1 MTQNTFDNHR
11 SSFIK
16 HQQNHSD
23 NEFMSAMVDA
33 GKPRILIADDELQ
46 IRELL
51 YDLLSPSYECTK
63 VNSAEQALA
72 LLSAERFDLIL
83 SDIRMDGLS
92 GLEMVPHVLRIA
104 PETVVIMISGGQN
117 IESAVEALRV
127 GAFDY
132 ITKPFDLRH
141 VMAAVRRALD
151 HHALRE
157 SKRRYENDLKELIK
171 QRTAQ
176 VDHLSYHDVLT
187 GLPNRTLF
195 EDRVAQA
202 ILSAQRNKQTLAVM
216 LLDLD
221 RFQTTNDTMGPMV
234 GDRVLCDVAER
245 LAACVRAG
253 DSIARLGSDEF
264 ALLLTQLENTEEA
277 DSIHQKIVSAF
288 EHPFHCGTQELYLTA
303 SKGISFYP
311 LNGTDT
317 HSLLKNAGAALCHAK
332 EQGGNEYQVYTVD
345 MNAGSVKRLALEN
358 SLRRALDN
366 NEFIVY
372 YQPQADVAT
381 RNITGVEALVRW
393 QHPELGLI
401 SPAEFIP
408 LAEETGLM
416 IPLGEW
422 ILRTACAQNKAWQ
435 QAGFTKLS
443 VSVNLSLRQF
453 RQTNLTGM
461 IERVITETGLDPTC
475 LELEL
480 TESSVMKNTENAV
493 TLLRKLQA
501 LGIRIA
507 IDDFGTGYSSLNY
520 LKNLPIDTLKIDR
533 SFVRDAATNPVDA
546 AIVQAIITLAH
557 SLNLKVKAE
566 GIETQEQLD
575 FLRSLKCDEIQ
586 GYLLSHPLP
595 AEALEQLLL
604 DVQKFFITKTLAQL
618 VSDGSV
624 SQSDISALPRGDS
637 GSVENPPSYMK
648 EALSGE
654 LTYCQPA

>member
-1 MTQNTFDNHR
+1 
-11 SSFIK
+11 
-16 HQQNHSD
+16 
-23 NEFMSAMVDA
+23 MSAIVQS
-33 GKPRILIADDELQ
+33 GKPRILIADDEFQ

-51 YDLLSPSYECTK
+51 CDLLSPSYECMG
-63 VNSAEQALA
+63 VNSAEQALT
-72 LLSAERFDLIL
+72 LLRAERFDLIL
-83 SDIRMDGLS
+83 SDITMGGLS

-104 PETVVIMISGGQN
+104 PETVVIMISGGQQ

-141 VMAAVRRALD
+141 VEAAVRRALD
-151 HHALRE
+151 HHELRE
-157 SKRRYENDLKELIK
+157 SKRRYENDLEELIK

-176 VDHLSYHDVLT
+176 VDHLSYHDALT
-187 GLPNRTLF
+187 GLPNRILF

-202 ILSAQRNKQTLAVM
+202 ILSAQRNQQMLAVM

-221 RFQTTNDTMGPMV
+221 RFQTTNDTLGPMV

-245 LAACVRAG
+245 LGLCVRAG

-264 ALLLTQLENTEEA
+264 ALLLTQLETTEEA
-277 DSIHQKIVSAF
+277 DSLNQKIAAAF
-288 EHPFHCGTQELYLTA
+288 QHPFLCGAHELYLTA

-311 LNGTDT
+311 LDGTDT
-317 HSLLKNAGAALCHAK
+317 HSLLRNAGAALCQAK
-332 EQGGNEYQVYTVD
+332 EQGGDECQVYTAE
-345 MNAGSVKRLALEN
+345 MNAGSLKRLALEN
-358 SLRRALDN
+358 SLRRALERD
-366 NEFIVY
+366 EFIVH
-372 YQPQADVAT
+372 YQPQADVST
-381 RNITGVEALVRW
+381 RKITGVEALVRW

-416 IPLGEW
+416 VPLGEW
-422 ILRTACAQNKAWQ
+422 VLRTACAQNRAWQ
-435 QAGFTKLS
+435 QAGFPKLS
-443 VSVNLSLRQF
+443 MSVNLSLRQF

-461 IERVITETGLDPTC
+461 VEQVIAETGLDPAS

-480 TESSVMKNTENAV
+480 TESSVMMNTESAV
-493 TLLRKLQA
+493 TTLRKLQA

-533 SFVRDAATNPVDA
+533 SFVHDAATNPVDA

-575 FLRSLKCDEIQ
+575 FLRLLRCDEIQ
-586 GYLLSHPLP
+586 GYLLSPPLR

-604 DVQKFFITKTLAQL
+604 EEQKSSVTRTLSQSAR
-618 VSDGSV
+618 GASV
-624 SQSDISALPRGDS
+624 SRFGL
-637 GSVENPPSYMK
+637 SVQPHR
-648 EALSGE
+648 E
-654 LTYCQPA
+654 LFC

>member
-1 MTQNTFDNHR
+1 
-11 SSFIK
+11 
-16 HQQNHSD
+16 
-23 NEFMSAMVDA
+23 MSAIVQG
-33 GKPRILIADDELQ
+33 GKPRILIADDEFQ

-51 YDLLSPSYECTK
+51 CDLLSPSYECMG
-63 VNSAEQALA
+63 VNSAEQALT
-72 LLSAERFDLIL
+72 LLRAERFDLIL
-83 SDIRMDGLS
+83 SDITMGGLS

-104 PETVVIMISGGQN
+104 PETVVIMISGGQQ

-141 VMAAVRRALD
+141 VEAAVRRALD

-157 SKRRYENDLKELIK
+157 SKRRYENDLEELIK

-176 VDHLSYHDVLT
+176 VDHLSYHDALT
-187 GLPNRTLF
+187 GLPNRLLF

-202 ILSAQRNKQTLAVM
+202 ILSAQRNQQMLAVM

-221 RFQTTNDTMGPMV
+221 RFQTTNDTLGPMV

-245 LAACVRAG
+245 LGLCVRAG

-264 ALLLTQLENTEEA
+264 ALLLTQLETTEEA
-277 DSIHQKIVSAF
+277 DSLNQKIAAAF
-288 EHPFHCGTQELYLTA
+288 QHPFLCGTHELYLTA

-311 LNGTDT
+311 LDGTDT
-317 HSLLKNAGAALCHAK
+317 HSLLRNAGAALCQAK
-332 EQGGNEYQVYTVD
+332 EQGGDEYQVYTAE
-345 MNAGSVKRLALEN
+345 MNAGSLKRLALEN
-358 SLRRALDN
+358 SLRRALERD
-366 NEFIVY
+366 EFIVH
-372 YQPQADVAT
+372 YQPQADVGT
-381 RNITGVEALVRW
+381 RKITGVEALVRW
-393 QHPELGLI
+393 QHPELGLV

-416 IPLGEW
+416 VPLGEW
-422 ILRTACAQNKAWQ
+422 VLRTACAQNRTWQ
-435 QAGFTKLS
+435 QAGFPKLS
-443 VSVNLSLRQF
+443 MSVNLSLRQF

-461 IERVITETGLDPTC
+461 VEQVIAETGLDPAC

-480 TESSVMKNTENAV
+480 TESSVMMNTESAV
-493 TLLRKLQA
+493 TTLRKLQA

-533 SFVRDAATNPVDA
+533 SFVHDAATNPVDA

-575 FLRSLKCDEIQ
+575 FLRLLRCDEIQ
-586 GYLLSHPLP
+586 GYLLSRPLP
-595 AEALEQLLL
+595 AKALEQLLL
-604 DVQKFFITKTLAQL
+604 EEQK
-618 VSDGSV
+618 SSV
-624 SQSDISALPRGDS
+624 SRTLSQSARGA
-637 GSVENPPSYMK
+637 SVSRFGHSVQPHR
-648 EALSGE
+648 E
-654 LTYCQPA
+654 LFC

>member
-1 MTQNTFDNHR
+1 MSVITQG
-11 SSFIK
+11 
-16 HQQNHSD
+16 
-23 NEFMSAMVDA
+23 
-33 GKPRILIADDELQ
+33 GKPRILIADDEVQ

-51 YDLLSPSYECTK
+51 CELLSRTYECK
-63 VNSAEQALA
+63 GVNSAEQALT
-72 LLSAERFDLIL
+72 LLRAERFDLVL
-83 SDIRMDGLS
+83 SDIAMGGLS

-104 PETVVIMISGGQN
+104 PETVVIMISGGQQ

-141 VMAAVRRALD
+141 VEAAVRRALD
-151 HHALRE
+151 HRALRE
-157 SKRRYENDLKELIK
+157 SKRRYENDLEELIK

-176 VDHLSYHDVLT
+176 VDHLSYHDALT
-187 GLPNRTLF
+187 GLPNRILF

-202 ILSAQRNKQTLAVM
+202 LLSAQRNRRMLAVM

-221 RFQTTNDTMGPMV
+221 RFQTANDTLGPIV

-245 LAACVRAG
+245 LSLCVRAG

-264 ALLLTQLENTEEA
+264 ALLLTQLDSTEDVEHL
-277 DSIHQKIVSAF
+277 HQKIVAAF
-288 EHPFHCGTQELYLTA
+288 QHPFLCGPHELYLTA
-303 SKGISFYP
+303 SKGVSFYP
-311 LNGTDT
+311 LDGTDT
-317 HSLLKNAGAALCHAK
+317 HSLLKNAGAALCQAK
-332 EQGGNEYQVYTVD
+332 EQGGDEYQVYTAE
-345 MNAGSVKRLALEN
+345 MNAGSLKRLSLEN
-358 SLRRALDN
+358 NLRRALERD
-366 NEFIVY
+366 EFIVH
-372 YQPQADVAT
+372 YQPQADLAT
-381 RNITGVEALVRW
+381 RKITGVEALVRW
-393 QHPELGLI
+393 QHPDLGVV

-416 IPLGEW
+416 VPLGEW
-422 ILRTACAQNKAWQ
+422 VLRTACAQHRAWQ
-435 QAGFTKLS
+435 QGGFPELS
-443 VSVNLSLRQF
+443 MSVNLSLRQF
-453 RQTNLTGM
+453 RQTNLPGM
-461 IERVITETGLDPTC
+461 VEQVIAETGVAPTC

-480 TESSVMKNTENAV
+480 TESAVMMNTENAV
-493 TLLRKLQA
+493 TTLRKLRA

-575 FLRSLKCDEIQ
+575 FLRQLRCDEIQ
-586 GYLLSHPLP
+586 GYLLSRPLP

-604 DVQKFFITKTLAQL
+604 EEQESSIMRTISSS
-618 VSDGSV
+618 VSDAPASPFGISV
-624 SQSDISALPRGDS
+624 PAHR
-637 GSVENPPSYMK
+637 
-648 EALSGE
+648 E
-654 LTYCQPA
+654 LFC

>member
-1 MTQNTFDNHR
+1 
-11 SSFIK
+11 
-16 HQQNHSD
+16 
-23 NEFMSAMVDA
+23 MSAIA
-33 GKPRILIADDELQ
+33 QGGKPRILIADDEVQ

-51 YDLLSPSYECTK
+51 CELLSRTYECTG
-63 VNSAEQALA
+63 VNSAEQALT
-72 LLSAERFDLIL
+72 LLRAERFDLIL
-83 SDIRMDGLS
+83 SDITMGGLS

-104 PETVVIMISGGQN
+104 PETVVIMISGGQQ

-141 VMAAVRRALD
+141 VEAAVRRALD

-157 SKRRYENDLKELIK
+157 SKRRYENDLEELIK

-176 VDHLSYHDVLT
+176 VDHLSYHDALT
-187 GLPNRTLF
+187 GLPNRILF

-202 ILSAQRNKQTLAVM
+202 ILAAQRNQEMLAVV

-221 RFQTTNDTMGPMV
+221 RFQTTNDTLGPMV

-245 LAACVRAG
+245 LGLCVRAG

-264 ALLLTQLENTEEA
+264 ALLLTQLESTEGA
-277 DSIHQKIVSAF
+277 DNVNQKIAAAF
-288 EHPFHCGTQELYLTA
+288 QHPFVCGTYELYLTA

-311 LNGTDT
+311 LDGTDT
-317 HSLLKNAGAALCHAK
+317 HSLLRNAGAALCQAK
-332 EQGGNEYQVYTVD
+332 EQGGDEHQVYTAE
-345 MNAGSVKRLALEN
+345 MNAGSLKRLALEN
-358 SLRRALDN
+358 SLRRALERD
-366 NEFIVY
+366 EFIVH
-372 YQPQADVAT
+372 YQPQADAGT
-381 RNITGVEALVRW
+381 RKITGVEALVRW
-393 QHPELGLI
+393 QHPELGLV

-416 IPLGEW
+416 VPLGEW
-422 ILRTACAQNKAWQ
+422 VLRAACAQNRAWQ
-435 QAGFTKLS
+435 QAGLTKLS
-443 VSVNLSLRQF
+443 MSVNLSLRQF

-461 IERVITETGLDPTC
+461 VEQVLKDTGLDPTC

-480 TESSVMKNTENAV
+480 TESSVMMNTESAV
-493 TLLRKLQA
+493 ATLRKLRA

-575 FLRSLKCDEIQ
+575 FLRLLRCDEIQ
-586 GYLLSHPLP
+586 GYLLSRPLP

-604 DVQKFFITKTLAQL
+604 EEQKSSLMRTI
-618 VSDGSV
+618 SRSV
-624 SQSDISALPRGDS
+624 RSASTSRFGIS
-637 GSVENPPSYMK
+637 VPPHR
-648 EALSGE
+648 E
-654 LTYCQPA
+654 LFC

>member
-1 MTQNTFDNHR
+1 
-11 SSFIK
+11 
-16 HQQNHSD
+16 
-23 NEFMSAMVDA
+23 MSVIVQG
-33 GKPRILIADDELQ
+33 GKSRILIADDEFQ

-51 YDLLSPSYECTK
+51 CDLLRPNYECVG

-72 LLSAERFDLIL
+72 LLRAERFDLIL
-83 SDIRMDGLS
+83 SDISMGGLS

-141 VMAAVRRALD
+141 VEAAVRRALE

-157 SKRRYENDLKELIK
+157 SKRRYENDLEELIK

-176 VDHLSYHDVLT
+176 VDHLSYHDALT
-187 GLPNRTLF
+187 GLPNRILF

-202 ILSAQRNKQTLAVM
+202 ILSAQRNKQLLAVM

-221 RFQTTNDTMGPMV
+221 RFQTTNDTLGPMV

-245 LAACVRAG
+245 LGLCVRAG

-264 ALLLTQLENTEEA
+264 ALLLTQLETTKEA
-277 DSIHQKIVSAF
+277 ETLNQKIVAAF
-288 EHPFHCGTQELYLTA
+288 QHPFLCGTHELYLTA

-311 LNGTDT
+311 LDGTDT
-317 HSLLKNAGAALCHAK
+317 HSLLKNAGAALCQAK
-332 EQGGNEYQVYTVD
+332 EQGGDEYQIYTAE
-345 MNAGSVKRLALEN
+345 MNAGSLKRLTMEN
-358 SLRRALDN
+358 RLRRALERD
-366 NEFIVY
+366 EFIVH
-372 YQPQADVAT
+372 YQPQADADT
-381 RNITGVEALVRW
+381 RKITGVEALVRW
-393 QHPELGLI
+393 QHPDLGLV

-416 IPLGEW
+416 VPLGEW
-422 ILRTACAQNKAWQ
+422 VLRIACAQNKAWQ

-443 VSVNLSLRQF
+443 MSVNLSLRQF

-461 IERVITETGLDPTC
+461 VEQVIRETGLDPTC

-480 TESSVMKNTENAV
+480 TESSVMMNTESAV
-493 TLLRKLQA
+493 TTLSKLQA

-546 AIVQAIITLAH
+546 AIIQAIITLAH

-575 FLRSLKCDEIQ
+575 FLRRLKCDEIQ
-586 GYLLSHPLP
+586 GYLLSRPLP
-595 AEALEQLLL
+595 AEALEQLLVEEQKSSMTRTISRS
-604 DVQKFFITKTLAQL
+604 VQGASTSRL
-618 VSDGSV
+618 GMSV
-624 SQSDISALPRGDS
+624 LPHR
-637 GSVENPPSYMK
+637 
-648 EALSGE
+648 E
-654 LTYCQPA
+654 LFC

>member
-1 MTQNTFDNHR
+1 
-11 SSFIK
+11 
-16 HQQNHSD
+16 
-23 NEFMSAMVDA
+23 MSATIHG
-33 GKPRILIADDELQ
+33 GKSRILIADDEQQ
-46 IRELL
+46 IRDLLCELL
-51 YDLLSPSYECTK
+51 SANYECVG
-63 VNSAEQALA
+63 VNSAEQALR
-72 LLSAERFDLIL
+72 LLRAEKFDLIL
-83 SDIRMDGLS
+83 SDIRMGGLS
-92 GLEMVPHVLRIA
+92 GLEMVPHVLSIA
-104 PETVVIMISGGQN
+104 PETVVIMISGGQT
-117 IESAVEALRV
+117 IESAIEALRV

-141 VMAAVRRALD
+141 VEVAVRRALD
-151 HHALRE
+151 HQALRA
-157 SKRRYENDLKELIK
+157 SKKRYENDLKELIK

-195 EDRVAQA
+195 EDRIAQA
-202 ILSAQRNKQTLAVM
+202 LLSAQRNEQMLAVM

-221 RFQTTNDTMGPMV
+221 RFQTTNDNLGPVV
-234 GDRVLCDVAER
+234 GDRVLCEVAER
-245 LAACVRAG
+245 LSTCVRGG

-264 ALLLTQLENTEEA
+264 AILLTQMENAEDA
-277 DSIHQKIVSAF
+277 DRLHQKIVAALRQ
-288 EHPFHCGTQELYLTA
+288 PFHCGAHELYITA

-311 LNGTDT
+311 LDGTDA

-332 EQGGNEYQVYTVD
+332 EQGGDAYQVYMAD
-345 MNAGSVKRLALEN
+345 MNAGSLKRLALEN
-358 SLRRALDN
+358 SMRRALERD
-366 NEFIVY
+366 EFILH
-372 YQPQADVAT
+372 YQPQANAGT
-381 RNITGVEALVRW
+381 QNITGVEALVRW

-416 IPLGEW
+416 VPLGEW
-422 ILRTACAQNKAWQ
+422 VLRTACAQNKAWQ
-435 QAGFTKLS
+435 QAGFPHLS
-443 VSVNLSLRQF
+443 MSVNLSLRQF

-461 IERVITETGLDPTC
+461 VGQVLEETGLDPTY

-480 TESSVMKNTENAV
+480 TESSVMMNTESAV
-493 TLLRKLQA
+493 TTLRKLQA

-575 FLRSLKCDEIQ
+575 FLCLLRCDEIQ
-586 GYLLSHPLP
+586 GYLLSRPLP
-595 AEALEQLLL
+595 AEALEKLLSK
-604 DVQKFFITKTLAQL
+604 DKTSSQTKTLSQLMPDPSPLHKGIHAQPL
-618 VSDGSV
+618 R
-624 SQSDISALPRGDS
+624 ALF
-637 GSVENPPSYMK
+637 
-648 EALSGE
+648 
-654 LTYCQPA
+654 C

>member
-1 MTQNTFDNHR
+1 
-11 SSFIK
+11 
-16 HQQNHSD
+16 
-23 NEFMSAMVDA
+23 MSAIVQ
-33 GKPRILIADDELQ
+33 GEKPRILIADDEFQ

-51 YDLLSPSYECTK
+51 CDLLNRSYECVG

-72 LLSAERFDLIL
+72 LLRAERFDLIL
-83 SDIRMDGLS
+83 SDITMGGLS
-92 GLEMVPHVLRIA
+92 GLEMVPHVLKIA
-104 PETVVIMISGGQN
+104 PETVVIMISGGQQ

-141 VMAAVRRALD
+141 VEAAVRRALD

-157 SKRRYENDLKELIK
+157 SKRRYENDLEELIK

-176 VDHLSYHDVLT
+176 VDHLSYHDALT
-187 GLPNRTLF
+187 GLPNRILF

-202 ILSAQRNKQTLAVM
+202 LLSAQRNKQLLAVM

-221 RFQTTNDTMGPMV
+221 RFQTTNDTLGPMV

-245 LAACVRAG
+245 LGLCVRAG

-264 ALLLTQLENTEEA
+264 ALLLTQLETTEEA
-277 DSIHQKIVSAF
+277 NNLHQKIVAAF
-288 EHPFHCGTQELYLTA
+288 QHPFLCGTHELYLTA

-311 LNGTDT
+311 LDGTDT
-317 HSLLKNAGAALCHAK
+317 HSLLKNAGAALCQAK
-332 EQGGNEYQVYTVD
+332 EQGGDEYQVYTAE
-345 MNAGSVKRLALEN
+345 MNAGSLKRLSLEN
-358 SLRRALDN
+358 SLRRALERD
-366 NEFIVY
+366 EFIVH
-372 YQPQADVAT
+372 YQPQADVGT
-381 RNITGVEALVRW
+381 RQITGVEALVRW
-393 QHPELGLI
+393 QHPELGLV

-416 IPLGEW
+416 VPLGEW
-422 ILRTACAQNKAWQ
+422 VLRTACAQNRAWQ
-435 QAGFTKLS
+435 QAGLTKLS
-443 VSVNLSLRQF
+443 MSVNLSLRQF
-453 RQTNLTGM
+453 RQINLTGM
-461 IERVITETGLDPTC
+461 VEQVIKETGVDPTS

-480 TESSVMKNTENAV
+480 TESAVMMNTESAV
-493 TLLRKLQA
+493 TTLRKLRT

-575 FLRSLKCDEIQ
+575 FLRHLRCDEIQ
-586 GYLLSHPLP
+586 GYLLSRPLP

-604 DVQKFFITKTLAQL
+604 LEEQKSSMTRTISRTVPGASTSRFGL
-618 VSDGSV
+618 SV
-624 SQSDISALPRGDS
+624 LPHR
-637 GSVENPPSYMK
+637 
-648 EALSGE
+648 E
-654 LTYCQPA
+654 LFC

>member
-1 MTQNTFDNHR
+1 MTATIH
-11 SSFIK
+11 
-16 HQQNHSD
+16 
-23 NEFMSAMVDA
+23 
-33 GKPRILIADDELQ
+33 GKKSRILIADDEAQ
-46 IRELL
+46 IRDLL
-51 YDLLSPSYECTK
+51 CELLSPSYEC
-63 VNSAEQALA
+63 VGVDSAEQALR
-72 LLSAERFDLIL
+72 LLRAESFDLIL
-83 SDIRMDGLS
+83 SDIRMSGLS
-92 GLEMVPHVLRIA
+92 GLEMVPHVLNIA
-104 PETVVIMISGGQN
+104 PETVVIMISGGQT
-117 IESAVEALRV
+117 IESAIEALRV

-141 VMAAVRRALD
+141 VDVAVRRALD
-151 HHALRE
+151 HRALRE
-157 SKRRYENDLKELIK
+157 SKRRYENDLEELIK

-176 VDHLSYHDVLT
+176 VDHLSYHDALT
-187 GLPNRTLF
+187 GLPNRLLF

-202 ILSAQRNKQTLAVM
+202 ILTAQRNKQMLAVM

-221 RFQTTNDTMGPMV
+221 RFQTTNDTLGPMV

-245 LAACVRAG
+245 LTTCVRAG

-264 ALLLTQLENTEEA
+264 AILLTQLESAA
-277 DSIHQKIVSAF
+277 DADELHQKIVAAF
-288 EHPFHCGTQELYLTA
+288 QHPFLCGTHELYLTA

-311 LNGTDT
+311 LDGMDA
-317 HSLLKNAGAALCHAK
+317 HSLLKNAGAALCQAK
-332 EQGGNEYQVYTVD
+332 EQGGDAYQIYTAE
-345 MNAGSVKRLALEN
+345 MNAGSLKRLALEN
-358 SLRRALDN
+358 SMRRALERD
-366 NEFIVY
+366 EFIVH
-372 YQPQADVAT
+372 YQPQADADT

-416 IPLGEW
+416 VSLGEW
-422 ILRTACAQNKAWQ
+422 VLRTACAQSKAWQ

-443 VSVNLSLRQF
+443 MSVNLSLRQF

-461 IERVITETGLDPTC
+461 VEQVIKETGVDPTC

-480 TESSVMKNTENAV
+480 TESSVMMNTESAV
-493 TLLRKLQA
+493 TTLRKLQA

-575 FLRSLKCDEIQ
+575 FLRLLKCDEIQ
-586 GYLLSHPLP
+586 GYLLSRPLP

-604 DVQKFFITKTLAQL
+604 EGQKSSLTKTF
-618 VSDGSV
+618 
-624 SQSDISALPRGDS
+624 SQAVPGDS
-637 GSVENPPSYMK
+637 ISRFGISV
-648 EALSGE
+648 
-654 LTYCQPA
+654 QPHREVFC

>member
-1 MTQNTFDNHR
+1 
-11 SSFIK
+11 
-16 HQQNHSD
+16 
-23 NEFMSAMVDA
+23 MSIIHDR
-33 GKPRILIADDELQ
+33 KYRILIADDEVQ
-46 IRELL
+46 IRDLL
-51 YDLLSPSYECTK
+51 CELLSPSYECVG
-63 VNSAEQALA
+63 VNSAEQALK
-72 LLSAERFDLIL
+72 LLRAEKFDLIL
-83 SDIRMDGLS
+83 SDIRMSGLS
-92 GLEMVPHVLRIA
+92 GLEMVPHVLSIA
-104 PETVVIMISGGQN
+104 PETVVIMISGGQQ
-117 IESAVEALRV
+117 IESAIEALRV

-141 VMAAVRRALD
+141 VEAAVRRALD

-157 SKRRYENDLKELIK
+157 SKRRYENDLEELIK

-176 VDHLSYHDVLT
+176 VDHLSYHDALT
-187 GLPNRTLF
+187 GLPNRILF

-202 ILSAQRNKQTLAVM
+202 ILSAQRNKQMLGVM

-221 RFQTTNDTMGPMV
+221 RFQTTNDTLGPMV

-245 LAACVRAG
+245 LTICVRTG

-264 ALLLTQLENTEEA
+264 AILLTQLESAEDTDEL
-277 DSIHQKIVSAF
+277 HQKIVAAF
-288 EHPFHCGTQELYLTA
+288 QQPFLCGTHELYLTA

-311 LNGTDT
+311 LDGTDT
-317 HSLLKNAGAALCHAK
+317 HSLLKNAGAALCQAK
-332 EQGGNEYQVYTVD
+332 EQGGDAYQIYRAE
-345 MNAGSVKRLALEN
+345 MNAGSLKRLALEN
-358 SLRRALDN
+358 SMRRALERD
-366 NEFIVY
+366 EFIVH
-372 YQPQADVAT
+372 YQPQADVGT
-381 RNITGVEALVRW
+381 QHITGVEALVRW

-416 IPLGEW
+416 VSLGEW
-422 ILRTACAQNKAWQ
+422 VLRTACAQNKAWQ

-443 VSVNLSLRQF
+443 MSVNLSLRQF

-461 IERVITETGLDPTC
+461 VEQVIRETGVDPTC

-480 TESSVMKNTENAV
+480 TESAVMMNTESAV
-493 TLLRKLQA
+493 TTLRKLQA

-575 FLRSLKCDEIQ
+575 FLRLLRCDEIQ
-586 GYLLSHPLP
+586 GYLLSRPLP

-604 DVQKFFITKTLAQL
+604 AEQKSSMTDTISQAVPVGAAHDSASL
-618 VSDGSV
+618 VSHH
-624 SQSDISALPRGDS
+624 
-637 GSVENPPSYMK
+637 ESY
-648 EALSGE
+648 L
-654 LTYCQPA
+654 